1 MGCDGSRR
9 RCVRQL
15 ARRRRRGSQQAV
27 VGATNS
33 NPTERGQVQ
42 YRDVGEKREVPIAV
56 GDVHGE
62 LDVVRDGV
70 GDAHEILADIL
81 LRLAVGDIESPR
93 AGTGHATPAPVA
105 ASSPSSLVR
114 CREPAGGQVAART
127 VATRTGPPVRAA
139 PRLHVHRGR
148 TEAARGLAPSTVNSR
163 CLRRCSVSGG
173 LSCFAMVDYRSDR
186 PAGRCIRPGES
197 ADGTPSSAANS
208 PSPKWLP

>member
-70 GDAHEILADIL
+70 GDAYEIPADVL
-81 LRLAVGDIESPR
+81 LRLAVGDIDHLER
-93 AGTGHATPAPVA
+93 A
-105 ASSPSSLVR
+105 LVT
-114 CREPAGGQVAART
+114 Q
-127 VATRTGPPVRAA
+127 
-139 PRLHVHRGR
+139 RL
-148 TEAARGLAPSTVNSR
+148 LQQ
-163 CLRRCSVSGG
+163 
-173 LSCFAMVDYRSDR
+173 R
-186 PAGRCIRPGES
+186 PALLLRSCGAESQQEVRSLLGR
-197 ADGTPSSAANS
+197 
-208 PSPKWLP
+208 